1 MELWIHS
8 LNAFFEGL
16 FLSGMV
22 SLKSSASDPR
32 TPGGNPAPLEWG
44 SPPVGPHPP
53 ERRVSGARRSALS
66 FVFPLATRKSLP
78 SWAQK
83 KRSPTART
91 RRTDTLQKT
100 LLVRGPR
107 LGRLRRQLYG
117 FFNVL
122 VSGQCK
128 TAPKTRADAP
138 SEARYRATPG
148 SRDRAVALPL
158 LAHRAPQ
165 EHGANG
171 PYSGELVG
179 RSGCAGARRSR
190 EKDLPSLQ
198 TPRQES
204 AREAPGRAEHADALP
219 PGRATRRGPLR
230 SRAAGGP
237 GACACG
243 RCGAEA
249 RGSEAPLRAPACLS
263 SGARRWRCSP
273 AA

>member
-1 MELWIHS
+1 MGFTARRPPPSRAAGFW
-8 LNAFFEGL
+8 
-16 FLSGMV
+16 
-22 SLKSSASDPR
+22 SSALCSFFR
-32 TPGGNPAPLEWG
+32 LSPGNAQISPQLG
-44 SPPVGPHPP
+44 S
-53 ERRVSGARRSALS
+53 EETIADRSS
-66 FVFPLATRKSLP
+66 
-78 SWAQK
+78 
-83 KRSPTART
+83 

-107 LGRLRRQLYG
+107 LGRPRRQLYG

-148 SRDRAVALPL
+148 PRDRAVALPL

-230 SRAAGGP
+230 SRAASGA